1 MTEVEV
7 VDEVLV
13 NRPVEVVWAA
23 IIDPAVHAAWHPYVT
38 EIRGEHREG
47 AVRTCSVSVGRKPG
61 RTDERCVELVP
72 ERSIAWLI
80 EDDSSDFGGKVSDW
94 RSGFSLRPQD
104 GATQVTARSTFG
116 PRSGV
121 VRLLLPIVRRKFH
134 RTQRTILTSLKR
146 AVESRP

>member
-94 RSGFSLRPQD
+94 RFRLQPEAAGRRHPGHGPEHIRAAQRRCAPAASDRP
-104 GATQVTARSTFG
+104 
-116 PRSGV
+116 
-121 VRLLLPIVRRKFH
+121 
-134 RTQRTILTSLKR
+134 
-146 AVESRP
+146 